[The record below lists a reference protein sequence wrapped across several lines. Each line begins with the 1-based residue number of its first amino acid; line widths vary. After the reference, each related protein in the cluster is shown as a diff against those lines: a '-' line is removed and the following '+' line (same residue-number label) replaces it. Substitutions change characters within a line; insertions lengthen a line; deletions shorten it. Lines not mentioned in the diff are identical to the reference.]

1 MRAIMQVHDEL
12 VFEVHESV
20 IEEASQ
26 RIRQLME
33 GSMTLAV
40 PLKVDVGVGMNWD
53 EAHDRQ
59 FIAGC
64 ANWREPKHFS

>member
-1 MRAIMQVHDEL
+1 
-12 VFEVHESV
+12 VHESV
-20 IEEASQ
+20 REEASQ

-53 EAHDRQ
+53 EAH
-59 FIAGC
+59 
-64 ANWREPKHFS
+64 